1 MAYFA
6 TGAAFTAALNKLPAA
21 TTGSYKAFDAFYYAQ
36 NYMGAYAGTLSPIE
50 HFVQVGA
57 ARGYA
62 PNSDFDPAYYQ
73 SKYADLKDLDAA
85 DLLYHY
91 VASGLNEGRAGNA
104 TLAAVTWS
112 EYLAAY
118 PDVAKYVTDNLAS
131 FGGSTTNGAI
141 AHYVKFGVAQGFTLP
156 AKAVVQTA
164 GAFALTIGTDS
175 GATFTGA
182 TGNDSFTATGATLT
196 VNDTLVGG
204 AGTDTLTITDLTG
217 ALAAGV
223 PTGVSVTGIESAVV
237 TTSGSIGAIP
247 TPAVSTAVAQV
258 NELKYS
264 ATSASGITLT
274 IGGAEYKSG
283 ALTADTTGANAA
295 AAAVTL
301 INAAIG
307 GTQAA
312 AGGTNTATVTVTA
325 AVAGK
330 SLPSISG
337 STITTAV
344 KPVQNSPVAVK
355 EVATFSITNT
365 ATNVMTVYID
375 GVKYTAASGANATE
389 AGAGLAAIINAA
401 LGAGVAVNASGV
413 VTVTAPVAGVGLPI
427 ITAAIA
433 NMAAVVTNLAVPN
446 SKAFTSASTAYSV
459 SGWTDLTSFDGTAT
473 TAANVT
479 GAKTTDLKLTGTAV
493 IATGGKDVT
502 VTASDSVFVS
512 GAAGAVTVKGG
523 TSSTTLVGAVASD
536 TGSTSGDAA
545 GIYVTGGTTVTIT
558 GTKDS
563 GEVKV
568 GAAPYAKAGVNST
581 GFPQTNGNSSKT
593 PTGDVSITNV
603 TKTTSTSTGAVT
615 GTYSTGAATVYTN
628 GGTTVTINGAGTT
641 TVTDANTLALS
652 SATGVAAVAGTS
664 KLATVNLAGLSGNA
678 TIKSDAISTI
688 SVSDTLSARTVT
700 VSNSGTTGVNAGAI
714 NLKVSNVGTGD
725 STRLTL
731 DNATATS
738 VGVSSGA
745 ASAYNTVGSTATN
758 SSSKSWVTLT
768 TPKATTITMTNDKS
782 VDLGDLS
789 AAGLA
794 KLASVD
800 GSGATGSIAA
810 TVGATSEQG
819 LSFTGGSGKDSVT
832 IKSGASL
839 SANAT
844 TAKITAINLGAGDDS
859 LLNGSTATHTVVGA
873 TFNGGDGSDTLA
885 ASLLTVG
892 NGTQF
897 TNFEV
902 LGLDLTSGT
911 MDTTLMSSAASLS
924 LLAQGGTYT
933 NVAAS
938 QGLTI
943 AADKTAGTNTLTF
956 ASAVTVSTAK
966 SDSYTVTFAHSD
978 STTLATATA
987 NEVDGGVVVIE
998 GIETVNIVSG
1008 GSGNISNA
1016 INLSDASATKL
1027 VITGDKD
1034 LDLDF
1039 GATDNDDTNSTTH
1052 FFGTSSATSTD
1063 GLGVT
1068 EIDASAMTGKLNINT
1083 TDVAL
1088 STSARLL
1095 VKTGSGNDTITLA
1108 SKSTVD
1114 SGAGDDTITT
1124 VAGQSSTLTGGAGK
1138 DNFIVSAT
1146 IASSITAPVFT
1157 SITDFTS
1164 GDTITMGTAVNAVSL
1179 KSVGVANVA
1188 TATSLVDAITKA
1200 LGGGATG
1207 ITAIA
1212 NNTAVQFNYGSD
1224 TYIVVNDTNAGF
1236 DTNDIIVKLTGNVEL
1251 AWTTTTGLVGLA

>member
-1 MAYFA
+1 MSNATYLEVASQDPSTLANTLYSRDFA
-6 TGAAFTAALNKLPAA
+6 KSTDLAVATTLLANLGLAGQAGLDAWVAAQLTAAGAANKGAKIVSLLNDFAGLASDATWGTYATTFNTKVDAALAASQKTGSVEAKFEAAGSVASTGATFTL
-21 TTGSYKAFDAFYYAQ
+21 TTGVD
-36 NYMGAYAGTLSPIE
+36 T
-50 HFVQVGA
+50 
-57 ARGYA
+57 
-62 PNSDFDPAYYQ
+62 
-73 SKYADLKDLDAA
+73 
-85 DLLYHY
+85 
-91 VASGLNEGRAGNA
+91 
-104 TLAAVTWS
+104 
-112 EYLAAY
+112 
-118 PDVAKYVTDNLAS
+118 
-131 FGGSTTNGAI
+131 
-141 AHYVKFGVAQGFTLP
+141 
-156 AKAVVQTA
+156 
-164 GAFALTIGTDS
+164 
-175 GATFTGA
+175 GATFTGGV
-182 TGNDSFTATGATLT
+182 GNDAFAATGATLT
-196 VNDTLVGG
+196 VNDKLVGG

-217 ALAAGV
+217 SLATGV

-237 TTSGSIGAIP
+237 TTSGSIGA
-247 TPAVSTAVAQV
+247 TATTAVSTAVAQV
-258 NELKYS
+258 NEIKYTKT
-264 ATSASGITLT
+264 AAAAITVT
-274 IGGAEYKSG
+274 IGGAEYKT
-283 ALTADTTGANAA
+283 AVLTEDATGANAA
-295 AAAVTL
+295 AAVVTL

-307 GTQAA
+307 GSQAA
-312 AGGTNTATVTVTA
+312 AGGTDNATVTITS

-337 STITTAV
+337 SSVKTASV
-344 KPVQNSPVAVK
+344 SLQNSPVAIK
-355 EVATFSITNT
+355 EVVTFGITNT
-365 ATNVMTVYID
+365 STQAMTVYID
-375 GVKYTAASGANATE
+375 GVKYTGLSGANATE
-389 AGAGLAAIINAA
+389 AGTALAAIINAV
-401 LGAGVAVNASGV
+401 LGAGVAVNAAGV

-433 NMAAVVTNLAVPN
+433 GGMAVSTNLAVPN
-446 SKAFTSASTAYSV
+446 SKAFVAGSTAYSV

-473 TAANVT
+473 TAANVSA
-479 GAKTTDLKLTGTAV
+479 AKTTDLKLAGTAV
-493 IATGGKDVT
+493 IATGGKDVA
-502 VTASDSVFVS
+502 VTATDSVFVS
-512 GAAGAVTVKGG
+512 GAAGAVTVKGA
-523 TSSTTLVGAVASD
+523 TSSTTLVGAVAADTS
-536 TGSTSGDAA
+536 TGSSTDAA
-545 GIYVTGGTTVTIT
+545 GIYVTGGTTVAIT

-563 GEVKV
+563 GAVKV

-581 GFPQTNGNSSKT
+581 GYPETNGNSSKT

-603 TKTTSTSTGAVT
+603 SKTTSTSTGAVT

-628 GGTTVTINGAGTT
+628 GGTTVTVNGAGTT
-641 TVTDANTLALS
+641 TITDANTLALS

-700 VSNSGTTGVNAGAI
+700 VSNSGTAGVNAGAI
-714 NLKVSNVGTGD
+714 NLQVSNVGTGD
-725 STRLTL
+725 GTRLTL

-745 ASAYNTVGSTATN
+745 ASAYNSVGSTATN
-758 SSSKSWVTLT
+758 SGSKSWVTLT

-892 NGTQF
+892 NGAQF

-911 MDTTLMSSAASLS
+911 MDATLMPTATSLS

-933 NVAAS
+933 NIAAS

-1039 GATDNDDTNSTTH
+1039 GATDNDDTNNTTH

-1068 EIDASAMTGKLNINT
+1068 EIDASGMTGKLNINT

-1114 SGAGDDTITT
+1114 AGAGDDTITT

-1138 DNFIVSAT
+1138 DKFIVSAT

-1157 SITDFTS
+1157 SITDFTT

-1251 AWTTTTGLVGLA
+1251 AWTSTTGLVGLA